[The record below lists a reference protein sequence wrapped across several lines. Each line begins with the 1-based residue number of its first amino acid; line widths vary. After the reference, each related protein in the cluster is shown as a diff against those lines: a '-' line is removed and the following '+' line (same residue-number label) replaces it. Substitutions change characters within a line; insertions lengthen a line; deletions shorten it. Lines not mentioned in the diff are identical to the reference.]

1 VSWTWVAIAVVVSVI
16 YGLTSPKPGGTRPI
30 GQTRLIAVA
39 RIVLLL
45 VVLALFYKAFFRG
58 N

>member
-1 VSWTWVAIAVVVSVI
+1 MSWTWIGIALVVSVI
-16 YGLTSPKPGGTRPI
+16 YGLTAPKAGGTRPI
-30 GQTRLIAVA
+30 GRTRLIAVA

-45 VVLALFYKAFFRG
+45 VILALFYKAFFRG